1 MDIKINGLSRE
12 LLVNALAQSK
22 RGRLHI
28 LAEMM
33 KTLSEPREDYKPHAP
48 RVEMIMIEKEYIGA
62 IIGPG
67 GKVIQEMQ
75 KETGTT
81 IMIEEVGNQG
91 KIEIFSAN
99 KAGI

>member
-1 MDIKINGLSRE
+1 
-12 LLVNALAQSK
+12 
-22 RGRLHI
+22 
-28 LAEMM
+28 
-33 KTLSEPREDYKPHAP
+33 
-48 RVEMIMIEKEYIGA
+48 MIEKEYIGA

-91 KIEIFSAN
+91 KIGNIL
-99 KAGI
+99 G